1 MTVDAELR
9 KSFDSLALFSDLVRS
24 QMESNGVEFER
35 LLDGYLE
42 ARRGLAKQFSMV
54 AQHYLLHGESILE
67 KTRKEI
73 ERKMAALFGG
83 QIPEKYFRVRGY
95 KSVQPILLQYLAQHV
110 GNPVRSSKLRILTS
124 DQTHTERRVRDLR
137 DLGFHVDWKKV
148 SDEDQY
154 VLKSLEPDLD
164 AAATLQVR
172 KNVKEDKKLAKGEKE
187 ALLASLRHNA

>member
-9 KSFDSLALFSDLVRS
+9 KSLGSLELFSGLVQS
-24 QMESNGVEFER
+24 QLGPKDVEFER
-35 LLDGYLE
+35 LLDGYLD
-42 ARRGLAKQFSMV
+42 ARRALAKQFSMV
-54 AQHYLLHGESILE
+54 AQRYLLHGESLLE
-67 KTRKEI
+67 TTRKDI
-73 ERKMAALFGG
+73 EEKMTALFGG
-83 QIPEKYFRVRGY
+83 RIPERYFKVRGY

-137 DLGFHVDWKKV
+137 DLGFQVDWKKV

-154 VLKSLEPDLD
+154 VLKSVEPDL
-164 AAATLQVR
+164 ATAATLQVR

-187 ALLASLRHNA
+187 KLLALL

>member
-9 KSFDSLALFSDLVRS
+9 KSLGSLELFSDLVQS
-24 QMESNGVEFER
+24 QLGPKDVEFER

-42 ARRGLAKQFSMV
+42 ARRALAKQFSVV
-54 AQHYLLHGESILE
+54 AQRYLLRGESLLE
-67 KTRKEI
+67 TTRKAI
-73 ERKMAALFGG
+73 EERMTALFGNRV
-83 QIPEKYFRVRGY
+83 PEKYLKVHGY
-95 KSVQPILLQYLAQHV
+95 KSVQPILLQYLAQHA

-137 DLGFHVDWKKV
+137 DLGFQVDWKKV

-154 VLKSLEPDLD
+154 VLKSIEPDLA

-172 KNVKEDKKLAKGEKE
+172 KNVKEDKKLARGEKE
-187 ALLASLRHNA
+187 RLLALLQRNA